1 MNEKTAQGLLE
12 PLSSAPPPH
21 RPRSNVKSL
30 LQALLVIVLWGVSF
44 SVTRTTV
51 REVPPL
57 TIAFLRF
64 ALATALFWPLVH
76 RRYRQVRIAP
86 EDRRDTFLLGFVGVT
101 LYFAC
106 ENTGLKYTTA
116 SHGALIIAT
125 TPLATELTDAFLH
138 RRIPARGMLLGL
150 LAALLGVFFIIGHS
164 DGGGATL
171 RGDLFVVGAVITWV
185 WYTFLA
191 HRLVSRYPNLLLTY
205 LIMLTGALTLF
216 PAALFELWRQP
227 IPWPSAAAWAGIGFL
242 GIFCSAIA
250 FLLWN
255 QAIPALGVSA
265 TNNLLYCIPLVGVL
279 AGVIGLGEPLTIHIA
294 VGGVLILGGVMVAGR
309 AASSLQNKTGEGTP
323 SGNDPI

>member
-1 MNEKTAQGLLE
+1 MDEKNSQDTTDISTSAN
-12 PLSSAPPPH
+12 SSP
-21 RPRSNVKSL
+21 RSRSNVRSL
-30 LQALLVIVLWGVSF
+30 LLALLVIVLWGVSF

-64 ALATALFWPLVH
+64 TLATLLFWPLV
-76 RRYRQVRIAP
+76 RSRYRQVRIAP
-86 EDRRDTFLLGFVGVT
+86 KDRRDTFLLGFVGVT

-125 TPLATELTDAFLH
+125 IPLATELTDAFLR
-138 RRIPARGMLLGL
+138 RRIPARGMLFGL
-150 LAALLGVFFIIGHS
+150 LAALLGVFLIIGHS

-191 HRLVSRYPNLLLTY
+191 DRLVSRYPNLLLTY
-205 LIMLTGALTLF
+205 LIMLTGALTLL
-216 PAALFELWRQP
+216 PGAVFELWRQP
-227 IPWPSAAAWAGIGFL
+227 IPWPSPGAWAGIGFL

-250 FLLWN
+250 YLLWN

-265 TNNLLYCIPLVGVL
+265 TNNLLYGIPLVGVL

-294 VGGVLILGGVMVAGR
+294 IGGVLILGGVMVAGHA
-309 AASSLQNKTGEGTP
+309 AASIQNK
-323 SGNDPI
+323 SGQGALSENDPD